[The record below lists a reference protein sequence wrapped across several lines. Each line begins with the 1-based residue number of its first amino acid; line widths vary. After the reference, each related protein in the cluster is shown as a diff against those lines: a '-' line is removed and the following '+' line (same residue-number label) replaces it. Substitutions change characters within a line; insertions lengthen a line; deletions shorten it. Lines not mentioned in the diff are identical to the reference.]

1 MRTHFSIPIVLSLV
15 ESLCWAGVP
24 MAHDQTRTIELQL
37 AKPSKES
44 TELERLRQIAEA
56 TPTQSTEMAYLNA
69 FPATF
74 QRFKFTFYGE
84 SGVGELYDKHQDH
97 LMLLEKLSKK
107 YPAKV
112 LSIWLS
118 AATYGE
124 WDADAIG
131 ILQHQLANYAAYNTK
146 KFAEAILSKPLE
158 QRLSIIKFLED
169 VENHSAYEEYKRTVE
184 NLKVLGLKE
193 LSKQFLRAKEEREK
207 QQDH

>member
-1 MRTHFSIPIVLSLV
+1 
-15 ESLCWAGVP
+15 
-24 MAHDQTRTIELQL
+24 MANDQTRAMDIQL

-44 TELERLRQIAEA
+44 TQLERLRQIAEA

-74 QRFKFTFYGE
+74 QKFKFTFYGE
-84 SGVGELYDKHQDH
+84 TGLGELYDKHQDH

-107 YPAKV
+107 YPTKV
-112 LSIWLS
+112 LSIWLNV
-118 AATYGE
+118 ATYGE

-131 ILQHQLANYAAYNTK
+131 ILQDQLISYAANNTK
-146 KFAEAILSKPLE
+146 KFAEAILSKPLK
-158 QRLSIIKFLED
+158 QRLSIIKFLAD
-169 VENHSAYEEYKRTVE
+169 VENHSAYEEYKKTVE

-193 LSKQFLRAKEEREK
+193 LSKQFLKAKEERKK